1 LCLSLRC
8 DFTLEPFTRGLA
20 SEDPDQHSEGFV
32 ALIAWRSLSCC
43 ASRPS
48 IALLSRPNHNAASPS
63 ASISA
68 FALSVFASRIAAI
81 TQLPDR
87 AAPRTAGRSV
97 LVMAAVSG
105 DFFAQR
111 EDYETNETRRLE
123 DSKEVTDR

>member
-1 LCLSLRC
+1 MYHIARHYCEFLLGRLGAG
-8 DFTLEPFTRGLA
+8 DGKDLERLA
-20 SEDPDQHSEGFV
+20 DYLVGAMPG
-32 ALIAWRSLSCC
+32 C
-43 ASRPS
+43 RP
-48 IALLSRPNHNAASPS
+48 
-63 ASISA
+63 
-68 FALSVFASRIAAI
+68 LSVFASRLAAI